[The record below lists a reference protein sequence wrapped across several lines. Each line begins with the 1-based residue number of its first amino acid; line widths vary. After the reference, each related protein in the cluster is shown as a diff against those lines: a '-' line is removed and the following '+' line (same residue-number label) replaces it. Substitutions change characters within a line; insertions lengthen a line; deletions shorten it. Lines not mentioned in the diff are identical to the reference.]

1 MRNSESTVN
10 DGNAEA
16 GPSTPRLGTARHAQN
31 EEEEERTR
39 AAEVARMQ
47 TVNFLSK
54 LTKEGR
60 ASEYRR
66 RETDELVEKC
76 YFSCTQ
82 SYAVVQGEQLASFA
96 DAAVIVVG
104 NKLMKCC

>member
-1 MRNSESTVN
+1 MRSTESTMN
-10 DGNAEA
+10 DASPEA
-16 GPSTPRLGTARHAQN
+16 GPSMPRLSAVERARQAAY
-31 EEEEERTR
+31 EEEERTR

-47 TVNFLSK
+47 TVNSLSK

-82 SYAVVQGEQLASFA
+82 SHTVVQGERLASS
-96 DAAVIVVG
+96 
-104 NKLMKCC
+104 LMPG